1 MAGKPVEQLTTASV
15 VERRRSGHAT
25 CGKLG
30 QCLLEYG
37 T

>member
-1 MAGKPVEQLTTASV
+1 MAGEPVEQLTAALV
-15 VERRRSGHAT
+15 VERRRCGHAT
-25 CGKLG
+25 RGQLG